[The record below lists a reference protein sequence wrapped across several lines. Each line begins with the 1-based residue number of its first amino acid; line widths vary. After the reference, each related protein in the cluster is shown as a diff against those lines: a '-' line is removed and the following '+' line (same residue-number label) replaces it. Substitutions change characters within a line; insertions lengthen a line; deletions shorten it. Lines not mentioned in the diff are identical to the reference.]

1 MPARALRS
9 RLAVLLVA
17 LLGLTSALTACS
29 SDGSDGAS
37 TDAGE
42 GTEASGPA
50 PGVEAATQALDEE
63 RTVID
68 VRTPEE
74 YEAGHV
80 VDAELIDIQG
90 TEFDAQ
96 IAELDPDG
104 AYVVYCRSGNRSA
117 AAARAMEAA
126 GLDVIDGGGLDD
138 MEAAGWPTEA

>member
-1 MPARALRS
+1 MSARALRS

-17 LLGLTSALTACS
+17 VLGLTSALAACS
-29 SDGSDGAS
+29 SDSSDGGTA
-37 TDAGE
+37 T
-42 GTEASGPA
+42 TEASGPA
-50 PGVEAATQALDEE
+50 PGVEAAGVALDEG

-74 YEAGHV
+74 YDAGHV
-80 VDAELIDIQG
+80 TDAELIDIQG
-90 TEFDAQ
+90 TEFDAR